1 MQGLY
6 IASTSA
12 RAGKTLLT
20 CSLGVLL
27 QKRGHK
33 IGFIKPLGSQLK
45 RVEAGNGDADAII
58 VQEVLGQ
65 DVKPE
70 VLTPIMIPA
79 WSSLLLYQHDNNVA
93 NTISLVKKSY
103 AQISRGKDI
112 MLVSGT
118 HAAPFSGTFAGM
130 DSFTLTKELNLRVL
144 LIERYMDGL
153 INYDSLLF
161 IKEMLGD
168 KLAGVVIN
176 DVPESEISA
185 LNSFMVPFL
194 QGNGIKVLGLIPHEP
209 KLRSIRSM
217 DLAYDLGGRIVAGNK
232 HASNMVEGFLIG
244 TMQVDN
250 FMSHLRSNPRRAVIV
265 GGDRSDLQLAALQG
279 KAPCIILTGNIG
291 PHELIRAKAEAE
303 GVPLIVAKED
313 SYVVARKMS
322 VILSAQKF
330 HELSKIRA
338 GVALVEQ
345 SLNMDYLMESCFGG
359 KNGKR
364 KK

>member
-20 CSLGVLL
+20 CSMGVLL
-27 QKRGHK
+27 QKQGYK
-33 IGFIKPLGSQLK
+33 VGFMKPLGAQLK
-45 RVEAGNGDADAII
+45 RVEAGNGDADALI

-70 VLTPIMIPA
+70 VLTPVMIPS
-79 WSSLLLYQHDNNVA
+79 WSSLLVYQHDNKAA
-93 NTISLVKKSY
+93 NTISLIKKSY
-103 AQISRGKDI
+103 AQISRGKNL

-130 DSFTLTKELNLRVL
+130 DSITLAKELNLRVL
-144 LIERYMDGL
+144 LVERYMDGL
-153 INYDSLLF
+153 VNYDSLLF
-161 IKEMLGD
+161 IRDMLGE

-176 DVPESEISA
+176 DVPESEFSA

-194 QGNGIKVLGLIPHEP
+194 QENGIRVLGQIPHEP
-209 KLRSIRSM
+209 KLRSVRSM

-232 HASNMVEGFLIG
+232 HSSNLVEGFLIG
-244 TMQVDN
+244 TMQVNN
-250 FMSHLRSNPRRAVIV
+250 FMSHLRSNPHRAVIV

-322 VILSAQKF
+322 AILNAQKF
-330 HELSKIRA
+330 HELAKIRT
-338 GVALVEQ
+338 GVELVEK
-345 SLNMDYLMESCFGG
+345 SLNMDALVESCFGG
-359 KNGKR
+359 KVSKN